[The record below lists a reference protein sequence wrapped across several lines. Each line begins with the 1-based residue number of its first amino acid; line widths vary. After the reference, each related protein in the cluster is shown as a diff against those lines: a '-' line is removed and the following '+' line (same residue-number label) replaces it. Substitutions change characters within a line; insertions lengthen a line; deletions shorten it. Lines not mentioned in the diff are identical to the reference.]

1 MNPEEAMHAFHD
13 LNGKI
18 FIPMH
23 YGTFDLSDE
32 PLGEPI
38 KRLRTIA
45 LNSEQINKITEL
57 SVGEKYY
64 LYKRLNH
71 SY

>member
-13 LNGKI
+13 LNGKF
-18 FIPMH
+18 FIPMY
-23 YGTFDLSDE
+23 YGIFDLSDE

-38 KRLRTIA
+38 KRLRVIA

-64 LYKRLNH
+64 LYRRLNRSH
-71 SY
+71 

>member
-18 FIPMH
+18 FTPMH
-23 YGTFDLSDE
+23 YGTFDLFDE

-45 LNSEQINKITEL
+45 LNSEQINKIAEL
-57 SVGEKYY
+57 SSCFSD
-64 LYKRLNH
+64 L
-71 SY
+71 SFSS